1 MNGTRMSYRSQ
12 FHCGGLG
19 SPLNRKQ
26 RFGHIYTQTRRK
38 TATTSILLR
47 KGKKWVDTAAWARSE
62 GPHSETP
69 ASVSPKQKIRS
80 SISIE
85 NATKNDTWGVLKLV
99 AKEKLNPIAL
109 NMNNFIVARDKEPV
123 SGQVVGAGQLKY
135 IGKDAYELSSIVVD
149 DSYRGQGIGGAIVRQ
164 ILDAKVPDTMHAQ
177 IFLLTV
183 EDRQGFYAR
192 FGFQKATRAPT
203 LLSLEK
209 MVGSI
214 VARVVAHQE
223 LVIMVLSLSQRMNN
237 KTKE

>member
-1 MNGTRMSYRSQ
+1 MNDTRMSCRSQ
-12 FHCGGLG
+12 RHCGGLA

-26 RFGHIYTQTRRK
+26 RFGHIYTQTRS
-38 TATTSILLR
+38 TATSILHVLS
-47 KGKKWVDTAAWARSE
+47 KGKKWVDTTARTHSE
-62 GPHSETP
+62 GPHSETS
-69 ASVSPKQKIRS
+69 ASSSPKQKIRS
-80 SISIE
+80 DICIE
-85 NATKNDTWGVLKLV
+85 NATKNDTWDVLKLI
-99 AKEKLNPIAL
+99 ATEKLNPIAL

-135 IGKDAYELSSIVVD
+135 IGNDAYELSSIVVD

-192 FGFQKATRAPT
+192 FGFQKATHAPT

-223 LVIMVLSLSQRMNN
+223 LVIMVLSLSL
-237 KTKE
+237 KE